1 MTRYWAAGRT
11 LNGQEGV
18 ERPREHKEIYAVFK
32 VNRHR
37 AARVVTAA
45 KTAPNGKE
53 RSEHGTVASSR
64 EGAEWSGGRGVGRK
78 PRNQE
83 GAYWLAGHRVLVMTP
98 GRISI

>member
-1 MTRYWAAGRT
+1 MARFWAAGRT

-18 ERPREHKEIYAVFK
+18 ERPREREEVYAVFK
-32 VNRHR
+32 VKRHR
-37 AARVVTAA
+37 VARVVTAA

-64 EGAEWSGGRGVGRK
+64 EGAEWSGGRGVVRK
-78 PRNQE
+78 PRSQE
-83 GAYWLAGHRVLVMTP
+83 GAYWLAGHRVLVMAP